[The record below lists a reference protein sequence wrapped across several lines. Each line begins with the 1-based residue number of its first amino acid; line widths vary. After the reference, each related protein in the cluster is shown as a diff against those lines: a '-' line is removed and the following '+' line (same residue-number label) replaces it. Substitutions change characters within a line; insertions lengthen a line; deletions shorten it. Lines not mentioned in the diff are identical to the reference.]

1 MEERNK
7 SKIQEKMD
15 AYFDESINSNSYRQE
30 QTKER
35 LNMRRQKVFNLLF
48 SKRKDYI
55 QCDVNGP
62 NEIDIN
68 SLNCSEDI
76 KKNVNNYLKSGYDIK
91 QWFKYIFS
99 SNKNQIYVALF
110 LLRRYIELQILELE
124 EKKRMLSRNDTEL
137 IQKLV
142 DYLLNDDLK
151 ISYNSCACLTNLTFF
166 PFHIEKR
173 LYSERNLE
181 ICLKFFDI
189 ITKDI
194 SSYTYK
200 SLKLFLN
207 ISTNQDVKVYLMKH
221 NFIEK
226 FYEFISNIINGKI
239 NFVNDLAELDTIKF
253 CVRILYQLILVCDL
267 FDKNYIKYF
276 IQFIPYTK
284 LITSKY
290 FVNIDNIAFDEDECL
305 ILIYLWQVYTKYYE
319 DNNIITEIIKDN
331 FTQILIK
338 FYKKF
343 KNVDKKINFTHIFC
357 NLSCVESE
365 CSKMIINDGLLQLLS
380 EEIEK
385 YQYSNVN
392 LLTYL
397 ILTCSNFALG
407 TIGDNKLLLGLGIIY
422 KVMDITIFYID
433 DKLDLEITS
442 LLFNCLNFLIHN
454 INGLDMESKK
464 QIIIYKNSLI
474 IKIFCKTLKLDLK
487 YFTKSKI
494 LHNIILIIKD
504 LNVISE
510 EVNEEKEKEYDMAC
524 ISNSLVDILNNL
536 YDKKIFDQI
545 MKDLIAEIIQFIKEK
560 EKNI

>member
-504 LNVISE
+504 LNVVSE

-536 YDKKIFDQI
+536 YNKKIFDQI

>member
-1 MEERNK
+1 M
-7 SKIQEKMD
+7 
-15 AYFDESINSNSYRQE
+15 
-30 QTKER
+30 
-35 LNMRRQKVFNLLF
+35 
-48 SKRKDYI
+48 
-55 QCDVNGP
+55 
-62 NEIDIN
+62 
-68 SLNCSEDI
+68 
-76 KKNVNNYLKSGYDIK
+76 
-91 QWFKYIFS
+91 
-99 SNKNQIYVALF
+99 
-110 LLRRYIELQILELE
+110 RRYIELQILELE

-454 INGLDMESKK
+454 INGLDMQSKK